1 MFSASGGFKLNSFWG
16 RTEFMRNHLNRSE
29 LTHERLWSSFNHLIN
44 MRPKLTL
51 NFYSTK
57 SCFPLPAAAAAI
69 CKRLSEWALPKNIFT
84 ADRNLCVACVAIQYR
99 RPSVLFEK
107 QNLHFKFR
115 FSRLIGLQSPICCC
129 HYEFNKWIIYFVII
143 KKLLRFLSF
152 LKS

>member
-44 MRPKLTL
+44 MRPKFIL
-51 NFYSTK
+51 NFYSTQRAV
-57 SCFPLPAAAAAI
+57 FLFRLLLLPFAKDYRNELCQI
-69 CKRLSEWALPKNIFT
+69 IFLRRIET
-84 ADRNLCVACVAIQYR
+84 CACVAIQYR
-99 RPSVLFEK
+99 RTSVLFEK

-115 FSRLIGLQSPICCC
+115 FSNLIGLQSLICCC